1 MQYNIGDKVRFLND
15 VGGGTIVK
23 YIDKD
28 TVAVLNEDEFEIPV
42 SIRELIAVQTGDYD
56 APKMTEDDVAYHKK
70 TTTIEP
76 QEVAEEDF
84 EKEDDNIYTYIA
96 FVPENQKKQTESDLE
111 LYIINDSNYD
121 AFFNVMI
128 KFGAFHVSHPGK
140 LEANSKLSIKKIKK
154 DLLNDMDSLAVQ
166 CMFYKNSPHD
176 VKPMISKELK
186 LNPVKFF
193 KLSSFTENDFFHENA
208 YLITLLDESNKG
220 QVMPEITKKEI
231 KKVIQEKEHES
242 RRGNRPRKFQSS
254 KRKEIR
260 EIDLH
265 IHELLDDTK
274 GMSNTE
280 MLDVQMKHFHKEMD
294 KGIKEKVKKVVFIH
308 GLGNGTLKTEVRKEL
323 DRKYKKYRYQD
334 ASFKEYGFGATMVY
348 FH

>member
-28 TVAVLNEDEFEIPV
+28 TVAVLNEDEFEIPI
-42 SIRELIAVQTGDYD
+42 SIHELIPVQTGDYN
-56 APKMTEDDVAYHKK
+56 APKMTNEDLEDS
-70 TTTIEP
+70 TTSSNTEP
-76 QEVAEEDF
+76 EVEAVDDF
-84 EKEDDNIYTYIA
+84 EKDDDGIYTYLA
-96 FVPENQKKQTESDLE
+96 FVPQNQQRQIESDLE
-111 LYIINDSNYD
+111 LYIINDSNFQSFY
-121 AFFNVMI
+121 NVMI

-140 LEANSKLSIKKIKK
+140 LEANSKLLLKTIKKE
-154 DLLNDMDSLAVQ
+154 LLNDMDSMVVQ
-166 CMFYKNSPHD
+166 CMHFKNNPHE
-176 VKPMISKELK
+176 VKPIMSKELK

-193 KLSSFTENDFFHENA
+193 KQSSFTENDFFHENA
-208 YLITLLDESNKG
+208 YLITIHDESSKG
-220 QVMPEITKKEI
+220 QLIPEISEKEI
-231 KKVIQEKEHES
+231 KKVIQEKEYENK
-242 RRGNRPRKFQSS
+242 RGNRPRKFQSS

-280 MLDVQMKHFHKEMD
+280 MLEVQMKHFHEEMD
-294 KGIKEKVKKVVFIH
+294 KGIKEKVKKAVFIH
-308 GLGNGTLKTEVRKEL
+308 GLGNGTLKTEVRREL

-334 ASFKEYGFGATMVY
+334 ASFKEYGFGATMIY

>member
-28 TVAVLNEDEFEIPV
+28 TVAVLNDDEFEIPV
-42 SIRELIAVQTGDYD
+42 SIRELIPVQTGDYD
-56 APKMTEDDVAYHKK
+56 APKMTDDDIAYHTK
-70 TTTIEP
+70 TKTVETQTEP
-76 QEVAEEDF
+76 EEEF
-84 EKEDDNIYTYIA
+84 EKEDDNIYIYLA
-96 FVPENQKKQTESDLE
+96 FVPENQKKQTESNLD

-128 KFGAFHVSHPGK
+128 KFGAFHVSNPGK
-140 LEANSKLSIKKIKK
+140 LVANSKLSLKKLKK
-154 DLLNDMDSLAVQ
+154 ELLNDMNSIAVQ
-166 CMFYKNSPHD
+166 CMFYKNGPHE
-176 VKPMISKELK
+176 VKPNVSKELK

-193 KLSSFTENDFFHENA
+193 KESSFIENDFFHENA
-208 YLITLLDESNKG
+208 YLITIYNESNKE
-220 QVMPEITKKEI
+220 QVMPEISNKEI

-265 IHELLDDTK
+265 IHELLDETK

-294 KGIKEKVKKVVFIH
+294 KGIKEKVKKIVFIH